1 MERGAEDLGDR
12 LQGFRVSEFQS
23 FKVSR
28 FRRPRFPCR
37 IELVT
42 AMDFIWFLG
51 GCVVVAFLWFL
62 TVALK
67 VRARK
72 RAVTV
77 DAIGAAMIET
87 RDDPDEPARWVP

>member
-1 MERGAEDLGDR
+1 
-12 LQGFRVSEFQS
+12 
-23 FKVSR
+23 
-28 FRRPRFPCR
+28 
-37 IELVT
+37 
-42 AMDFIWFLG
+42 MDFIGFLG
-51 GCVVVAFLWFL
+51 GCVVVAFLCFL

-72 RAVTV
+72 KAVTV